1 MEGAVEAVDVDAFR
15 LAVGRVELARRLQ
28 RALDGFRAR
37 VGEEDHVGK
46 RLFAQGVGQGVLARN
61 LEDVGDVPQLLGLI
75 LDRLHQLGVG
85 VAEGVGRNARD
96 AVQILGPVSG
106 PQADALA
113 ALHFQR
119 RAIVDT
125 HQMTGHR
132 QTP

>member
-1 MEGAVEAVDVDAFR
+1 M
-15 LAVGRVELARRLQ
+15 
-28 RALDGFRAR
+28 
-37 VGEEDHVGK
+37 
-46 RLFAQGVGQGVLARN
+46 
-61 LEDVGDVPQLLGLI
+61 PQLLGLI
-75 LDRLHQLGVG
+75 LDRLHQLGMG
-85 VAEGVGRNARD
+85 VAQGVGRDARD